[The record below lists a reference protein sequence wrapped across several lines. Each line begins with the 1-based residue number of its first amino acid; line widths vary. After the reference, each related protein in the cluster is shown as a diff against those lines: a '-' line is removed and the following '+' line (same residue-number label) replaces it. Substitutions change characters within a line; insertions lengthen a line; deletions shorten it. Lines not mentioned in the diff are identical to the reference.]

1 VAGKCGLFTYAV
13 SFMSWFARNADT
25 NGALRGESM
34 KFSEED
40 INRILNLRG
49 ADGKLIDVF
58 DLHGVIFIGNTQ
70 ANEKGKEE
78 WDLTKTYK
86 LHSEHSI
93 AFSIDDFEDCET
105 EEDVEETFAELLAE
119 FIENK
124 LI

>member
-1 VAGKCGLFTYAV
+1 MRKIVVF
-13 SFMSWFARNADT
+13 
-25 NGALRGESM
+25 GED
-34 KFSEED
+34 D

-49 ADGKLIDVF
+49 ADGKCIDVF

-70 ANEKGKEE
+70 PNEKGKEQ

-93 AFSIDDFEDCET
+93 AMDIDDFEDCET
-105 EEDVEETFAELLAE
+105 IEQVQDTFAERLEEA
-119 FIENK
+119 IKKK